1 MKHPRSWSIV
11 KVVLALLIVAG
22 GIGLGLVIAMA
33 DQKLTWMGIPAR
45 PAPGALSPRFE
56 AHSEM
61 FDIVGVDAP
70 DGLELYLDRYANSAP
85 VGKAVIEITVED
97 GLGASTTA
105 TAVESGEGLYTLT
118 PSPFGKPGRYTVTM
132 TITAGD
138 DIDLLGA
145 ALNIATSEPPR
156 SFSLGALLIT
166 GASGAVAGAVGVLVS
181 GLFGRRRAALI
192 APLLALALIST
203 AEAAPS
209 GKGHSHGE
217 GGPVGVDESTGVP
230 ANSPRR
236 MPDGAVF
243 VPKPTQR
250 MLNLRT
256 GVSKIQEAARVIRI
270 IGRIAPDPAAS
281 GRIQASLNGRIMFGE
296 GGVPSI
302 GRRVTRGEL
311 LASVVP
317 VVNPIDRGNITQ
329 QMGQIESEIDAV
341 KAQLEELN
349 RDALS
354 PAVMHRVE
362 QARLELESLH
372 RRRAAIALVIG
383 DREMVRVALKAPADG
398 LIASSNVVAGQIV
411 SSQDVLFE
419 IIDPNRLW
427 VEAAAYVDAVQIERI
442 SGATAVTSSGR
453 SYELTFI
460 SRGPKLRQ
468 QAIPLN
474 FRINQPDSSLSVSA
488 PVTVFIRTPD
498 VAAGIILP
506 QSAVVRNQVGQNM
519 VWEKVGGER
528 FEPILV
534 RSEPIDGQNVLIQ
547 AGLGQGRRIVIEGAN
562 LLNQIH

>member
-1 MKHPRSWSIV
+1 MKRLPSWSIV

-22 GIGLGLVIAMA
+22 GIGLGLLIAMA
-33 DQKLTWMGIPAR
+33 DQKLAWMGVTAR

-56 AHSEM
+56 AHSDL

-70 DGLELYLDRYANSAP
+70 HGLELYLDRYADSAP
-85 VGKAVIEITVED
+85 VAKAVVEITAED
-97 GLGASTTA
+97 GLGGSTTA
-105 TAVESGEGLYTLT
+105 TLVESGEGLYTLT
-118 PSPFGKPGRYTVTM
+118 PSPFGKPGKYTVTL

-138 DIDLLGA
+138 DVDLLGA
-145 ALNIATSEPPR
+145 AMTVAALEPPR
-156 SFSLGALLIT
+156 SFSLGALLVT
-166 GASGAVAGAVGVLVS
+166 GAAGALAGAVGVLVS
-181 GLFGRRRAALI
+181 GLFGRRRAALL
-192 APLLALALIST
+192 APLLMLAVVST
-203 AEAAPS
+203 AQAAPS

-217 GGPVGVDESTGVP
+217 GGAVGVDESTGLP

-236 MPDGAVF
+236 MADGAVF

-256 GVSKIQEAARVIRI
+256 GVTKVQEAARVIRI
-270 IGRIAPDPAAS
+270 IGRVAPDPAAS

-296 GGVPSI
+296 GGVPAI
-302 GRRVTRGEL
+302 GQRVARGEL
-311 LASVVP
+311 LAAVIP

-329 QMGQIESEIDAV
+329 QMAQIESEIDAV

-349 RDALS
+349 RTPVT

-398 LIASSNVVAGQIV
+398 LIASINVVAGQIV

-419 IIDPNRLW
+419 IIDPARLW

-442 SGATAVTSSGR
+442 AGATAVTSSGR

-474 FRINQPDSSLSVSA
+474 FRIDKPDSTLSVSA

-498 VAAGIILP
+498 VASGIILP
-506 QSAVVRNQVGQNM
+506 QSAVVRNQVGQAM

-534 RSEPIDGQNVLIQ
+534 RAEPIDGQHVLVQ
-547 AGLGQGRRIVIEGAN
+547 AGLGAGRRVVVEGAN